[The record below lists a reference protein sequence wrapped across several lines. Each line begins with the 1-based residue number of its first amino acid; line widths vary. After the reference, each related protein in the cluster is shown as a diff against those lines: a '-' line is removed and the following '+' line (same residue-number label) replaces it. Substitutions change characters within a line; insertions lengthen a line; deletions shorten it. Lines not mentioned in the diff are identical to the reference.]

1 MTRFC
6 RRWRARRAL
15 PDMAAALALEVIDG
29 GGKCRTH
36 VARLVLS
43 AAQRAGAKPE
53 NEPQTQENQ
62 P

>member
-1 MTRFC
+1 MTRFW

-15 PDMAAALALEVIDG
+15 PGMAAALAREVIDG

-43 AAQRAGAKPE
+43 AAVRAGAKPE
-53 NEPQTQENQ
+53 KEHPTQENGQ
-62 P
+62 

>member
-1 MTRFC
+1 MTRFW

-15 PDMAAALALEVIDG
+15 PAMAAALALEVIES

-43 AAQRAGAKPE
+43 AAKRAGAKPE
-53 NEPQTQENQ
+53 KEHPTQENE